1 MADNKTQENEGS
13 VIDFIN
19 ALENQRRKDDAIA
32 SLALYEEATGLQAKL
47 WGTSIVGYGR
57 YHYIYESGREGDFM
71 KAGFSPRKTSMTY
84 YIMSGFPDLQNLL
97 KKLGKHKMSKSCLYI
112 NKLDDVDKTVLFE
125 IVKKSFQE
133 MNRKYG

>member
-32 SLALYEEATGLQAKL
+32 SLALYEEATSLQAKL
-47 WGTSIVGYGR
+47 WGTSIIGYGR

-71 KAGFSPRKTSMTY
+71 KAGFFAQKNQHDLLHHEWVSRLTKFAKKTW
-84 YIMSGFPDLQNLL
+84 QA
-97 KKLGKHKMSKSCLYI
+97 
-112 NKLDDVDKTVLFE
+112 
-125 IVKKSFQE
+125 
-133 MNRKYG
+133 

>member
-32 SLALYEEATGLQAKL
+32 SLALYEEATSLQAKL
-47 WGTSIVGYGR
+47 WGTSIIGYGR

-112 NKLDDVDKTVLFE
+112 NKLDDVDKTILLE

-133 MNRKYG
+133 MNRNYG